1 MKTHKLGYI
10 LGSILLVIVLM
21 IGGGTLYHQ
30 GVQQGKKIAAK
41 AILSDT
47 SEKSSS
53 DEVEAEDSE
62 TADSDDSEES
72 ESSESD
78 DNTITLDDEDY
89 EVTDSKDYKPSFSD
103 SSWTN
108 TKVGIDEVKVLQSDG
123 TTEDSD
129 GNEVNGIVAVHYTID
144 AGKDINMYPAQ
155 GTMNTNSGE
164 QVEADMSASDD
175 FDGELNS
182 GASVDGWVIYF
193 LKKLDSVGDLTSI
206 RLKWDADYD
215 TDDIDDDNFSHTYDT
230 TIQLN

>member
-1 MKTHKLGYI
+1 MKKHKLGYI
-10 LGSILLVIVLM
+10 LGTILIVIVLI
-21 IGGGTLYHQ
+21 IGGVTIYHQ
-30 GVQQGKKIAAK
+30 GVQEGKRIAAK
-41 AILSDT
+41 TILSAT
-47 SEKSSS
+47 NEKSSS
-53 DEVEAEDSE
+53 TETESDSSGTDSSED
-62 TADSDDSEES
+62 S

-89 EVTDSKDYKPSFSD
+89 EVTDSKDYKPVFSD

-144 AGKDINMYPAQ
+144 AGKDINMYPTQ

-193 LKKLDSVGDLTSI
+193 LKKLDSIKDLTSV

-215 TDDIDDDNFSHTYDT
+215 TDDIDDDNFSHTYDAT
-230 TIQLN
+230 VQLN